1 MTFLPEL
8 QEISRKR
15 RLLGLGQVE
24 LAKKAGVSQSLI
36 AKVERGLVV
45 PSYENAKKIFDA
57 LSEAEE
63 KNALFARDVMNAK
76 IVGVK
81 KSDSLLKV
89 VELLR
94 KSGISQVPVFDGERV
109 VGSVS
114 EQTVVERVARGE
126 GARMGELSAE
136 SVMDDSFSIIDEAT
150 PLPIVSSLL
159 KYNSAVLVSKKG
171 KVIGIVTKA
180 DLLKVVHK

>member
-1 MTFLPEL
+1 MPEL
-8 QEISRKR
+8 SEIAKKR

-24 LAKKAGVSQSLI
+24 LARRAGVSQSLI
-36 AKVERGLVV
+36 AKLERGLAV
-45 PSYENAKKIFDA
+45 PSYGNAKKIFDA

-63 KNALFARDVMNAK
+63 KNALSARDVMNTK

-89 VELLR
+89 VEVLR
-94 KSGISQVPVFDGERV
+94 RLGISQVPVFDGERV

-114 EQTVVERVARGE
+114 EQTVVERVAKGE
-126 GARMGELSAE
+126 GARMAQLTVED
-136 SVMDDSFSIIDEAT
+136 VMDDSFSIVDEST
-150 PLPIVSSLL
+150 PLSIVSSLL

-171 KVIGIVTKA
+171 KTAGIVTKA
-180 DLLKVVHK
+180 DLLKVVHR